1 MTTSNST
8 IADDFQYCEDLMRRR
23 ESNFSLGFVFLP
35 PEKKRAIHVV
45 YAFCRFVD
53 DISDEVKGEGIEAML
68 GAWKSEIDRI
78 YGEKK
83 SEHPIGRALVA
94 VNERFAIPAAGF
106 IELIDGCVRDQ
117 GVKAYATF
125 ADLSVYCEL
134 VATSIAKVS
143 LPVYGT
149 SRYKEAFPYA
159 RDLSFAFQ
167 LTNILRDTA
176 EDLERGRV
184 YVPAEDLAR
193 FGLTAESFRSGK
205 PEEGLKKLFA
215 FEGERCEAYFASG
228 RKVLEYLEPDS
239 HECVRVMTDA
249 YHTLLV
255 KILRDPI
262 ASLRAQTK
270 LDSEDKRRITNGK
283 IS

>member
-1 MTTSNST
+1 MTMSNST
-8 IADDFQYCEDLMRRR
+8 IADDFQYCEDLMRSR
-23 ESNFSLGFVFLP
+23 ESNFSLGFAFLP

-53 DISDEVKGEGIEAML
+53 DISDEIRTAGVAAML
-68 GAWKSEIDRI
+68 GAWKSEIQSI

-94 VNERFAIPAAGF
+94 VNERFAIPADGF
-106 IELIDGCVRDQ
+106 IELIDGCVQDQ
-117 GVKAYATF
+117 RTKAYATF
-125 ADLSVYCEL
+125 ADLTVYCEL

-149 SRYKEAFPYA
+149 KRYQEAFPFA

-184 YVPAEDLAR
+184 YVPSEDLKR
-193 FGLTAESFRSGK
+193 FGLTADVFRDGK
-205 PEEGLKKLFA
+205 PEAGLRELFK

-228 RKVLEYLEPDS
+228 RKVLEYLESDS
-239 HECVRVMTDA
+239 HECVRVMTEA

-262 ASLRAQTK
+262 ASLRGQTK
-270 LDSEDKRRITNGK
+270 LNSEDKRRITNGK